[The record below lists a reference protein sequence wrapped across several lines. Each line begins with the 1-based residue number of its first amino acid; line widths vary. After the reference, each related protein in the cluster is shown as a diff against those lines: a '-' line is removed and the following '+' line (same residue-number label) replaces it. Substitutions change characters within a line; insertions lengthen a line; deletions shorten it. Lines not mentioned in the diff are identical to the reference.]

1 MTKTPSLLIVDDSK
15 VSRIMI
21 RGIVENKRPEW
32 EVVEAATGEEALEQ
46 AAQTDIDFFSFDLN
60 MPGIDGLE
68 AVAQLPEKYAST
80 PKVLLT
86 ANIQDNI
93 ANRATA
99 LDVSCIHKPITE
111 DCIDKMLEIFDG

>member
-1 MTKTPSLLIVDDSK
+1 MTKTPSLLVVDDSK

-21 RGIVENKRPEW
+21 RSMVENKRPEW
-32 EVVEAATGEEALEQ
+32 DIVEAASGEEALQQ
-46 AAQTDIDFFSFDLN
+46 AAQMEIDFFSFDLN
-60 MPGIDGLE
+60 MPGINGLE

-86 ANIQDNI
+86 ANIQDSI
-93 ANRATA
+93 ADQASA
-99 LDVSCIHKPITE
+99 MHVACIHKPITE

>member
-1 MTKTPSLLIVDDSK
+1 MSGKATLLIVDDSK

-21 RGIVENKRPEW
+21 RGIVTKKHPEW
-32 EVVEAATGEEALEQ
+32 DLVEAGSSEEALEK
-46 AAQTDIDFFSFDLN
+46 AAQTDIDFFSIDLN

-68 AVAQLPEKYAST
+68 MIAQLPDRYAST

-93 ANRATA
+93 AHRATA
-99 LDVSCIHKPITE
+99 LDATCVHKPITE
-111 DCIDKMLEIFDG
+111 DSIDKMLKVFNG

>member
-1 MTKTPSLLIVDDSK
+1 MSEKATLLIVDDSK

-21 RGIVENKRPEW
+21 RGIVAKKKPEW
-32 EVVEAATGEEALEQ
+32 DVVEAGNGEEALEK
-46 AAQTDIDFFSFDLN
+46 AAQADIDFFSIDLN

-68 AVAQLPEKYAST
+68 TIAQLPEKYTST

-93 ANRATA
+93 ASRATELA
-99 LDVSCIHKPITE
+99 VTCIHKPITE
-111 DCIDKMLEIFDG
+111 DSIDKMLKVFND